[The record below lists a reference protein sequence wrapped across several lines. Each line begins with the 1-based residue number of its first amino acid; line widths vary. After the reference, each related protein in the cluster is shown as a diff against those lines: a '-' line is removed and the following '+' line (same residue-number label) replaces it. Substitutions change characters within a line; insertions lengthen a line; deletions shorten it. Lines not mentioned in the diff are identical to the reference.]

1 MRKIRQGKFTNRF
14 YLYIKRYVLD
24 IWALLTVHSERS
36 KVKLRDDYYENFN
49 TVGNCIWHV
58 PGGGMHFGNIAVC
71 IPFQRNW
78 NDHIIF
84 ADAG

>member
-1 MRKIRQGKFTNRF
+1 M
-14 YLYIKRYVLD
+14 
-24 IWALLTVHSERS
+24 LLTVYMERS
-36 KVKLRDDYYENFN
+36 KVKIKQILLNRDDYYENFN
-49 TVGNCIWHV
+49 TAGNCIWHL

-78 NDHIIF
+78 NDNIIF